1 MNSTPR
7 LCRLLTLTAAAALS
21 GFAQTHTPLA
31 DPILALI
38 PDSPTTIQL
47 TQVANGMVQPV
58 WGTYAP
64 GDKDH
69 LYVVDQ
75 VGKIFRVNVSSKG
88 KPSDT
93 TVFLDITKR
102 IVPLGLFGINYDERG
117 FLGIAFHPR
126 FKENGLMYTFTSEPV
141 SGKAD
146 FSTLPTGAVPNC
158 QTVILEW
165 HVLNADREDSN
176 HPLMVQTDSLREVMR
191 IDKPQFNHNGGAIVF
206 GTDGFMYIGVGDG
219 GAANDIGMGHVAG
232 GNAQSLASNNVL
244 GKILRIDPT
253 ERNSANGK
261 YGIPEGNPFVNKGA
275 PEVWAYGFRNP
286 FRISVDPATG
296 DLWVGDVGQNNIEEV
311 DLVDPGKN
319 YGWPIKEGTFL
330 FDVNAANSGFVY
342 ANSPGAPANLIDP
355 IAQYDHAD
363 GVPPTVPNSRV
374 AIIGGF
380 VHRGK
385 GSKDLKGNYIF
396 GDYSGPIGTPVNGH
410 IYLLNRDDNTF
421 ANLKVDGR
429 AKLGLAVLGF
439 GQDAGGEVYLMASET
454 GVVKG
459 LTGQVF
465 KITSASAPKKSA
477 DAETEA
483 GEKDAE

>member
-1 MNSTPR
+1 MNSTLR
-7 LCRLLTLTAAAALS
+7 LRCLLTITAGAALS
-21 GFAQTHTPLA
+21 SFAQTHTPLA
-31 DPILALI
+31 DPIPALI
-38 PDSPTTIQL
+38 PDSATTIQL
-47 TQVANGMVQPV
+47 KQVASGMVQPV
-58 WGTYAP
+58 WGTFAP

-75 VGKIFRVNVSSKG
+75 VGKIFSVNVSSTG

-93 TVFLDITKR
+93 KVFLDISKR

-126 FKENGLMYTFTSEPV
+126 FRQNGLMYTFTSEPV
-141 SGKAD
+141 NGKAD
-146 FSTLPTGAVPNC
+146 FSTMPAGVAPNC

-165 HVLNADREDSN
+165 HVLNADRDDET
-176 HPLMVQTDSLREVMR
+176 HPLMVQLDSMREVMR

-219 GAANDIGMGHVAG
+219 GAANDIGVGHVAG
-232 GNAQSLASNNVL
+232 GNAQSLTSNNVL

-261 YGIPEGNPFVNKGA
+261 YGIAEGNPFISKGA

-286 FRISVDPATG
+286 FRISVDPSTG

-330 FDVNAANSGFVY
+330 FGVSATNTGFVY
-342 ANSPGAPANLIDP
+342 ANSPGAPANLTDP
-355 IAQYDHAD
+355 VAEYDHAD
-363 GVPPTVPNSRV
+363 GVPPAVPNSRV

-380 VHRGK
+380 VYRGRD
-385 GSKDLKGNYIF
+385 SKNLRGNYIF

-410 IYLLNRDDNTF
+410 IFLLNRDDNTF

-429 AKLGLAVLGF
+429 TSLGLAVLGF
-439 GQDAGGEVYLMASET
+439 GQDARGEVYLMASET

-465 KITSASAPKKSA
+465 KITSSAPKKSDDTA
-477 DAETEA
+477 NDDE
-483 GEKDAE
+483 